1 MTAVQR
7 CAVYDAK
14 VVGEIAKQVY
24 TKERMN
30 FPSGQQ
36 FSEAQQYV
44 KKDLFNASTWKNLT
58 KQDVAKGAVVA
69 AELYTFF
76 LIGEVVGRRNLI
88 GYKVEEPGAHHA
100 EKMEL

>member
-1 MTAVQR
+1 M
-7 CAVYDAK
+7 YDAK
-14 VVGEIAKQVY
+14 VAGEIAKQVY

-44 KKDLFNASTWKNLT
+44 QKDLMNALTWKNIT
-58 KQDVAKGAVVA
+58 KRDVAKGAVVA

-76 LIGEVVGRRNLI
+76 LIGEIVGRRHLI
-88 GYKVEEPGAHHA
+88 GYKVKEEEHHA
-100 EKMEL
+100 SNMEL